1 MFLKSHS
8 PNTPSATLSSETLQI
23 RPKLGFLGVGW
34 IGRHRME
41 AVAESGLAQVSAIAD
56 PVAESAQ
63 TAAQS
68 VPGTRI
74 VPKMAN
80 LLAEDID
87 GVVIATPSAL
97 HADQSIA
104 ALEAGKAVFC
114 QKPLGRNAAEARAVI
129 SAARKADRLLGV
141 DLCYRHVHA
150 FREIQHR
157 IRAGEI
163 GTIYGVDLIFHNAY
177 GPDKDWYYNPAEAGG
192 GCVID
197 LGIHLVD
204 FLLWSLDFPEVDRVT
219 SRLFKKG
226 RPVQGDRREVE
237 DYAVARIDFG
247 GGPSAAL
254 ACSWGL
260 QAGRDAV
267 ISAAFY
273 GTEGGLKLTNV
284 NGSFYDFQAELY
296 RGTSREVLCEPPDA
310 WGGRAAVAWAEQLS
324 RSARF
329 NPAIEEMIPVSEVL
343 DAVYECN

>member
-163 GTIYGVDLIFHNAY
+163 GTIYGVD
-177 GPDKDWYYNPAEAGG
+177 
-192 GCVID
+192 
-197 LGIHLVD
+197 
-204 FLLWSLDFPEVDRVT
+204 
-219 SRLFKKG
+219 
-226 RPVQGDRREVE
+226 
-237 DYAVARIDFG
+237 
-247 GGPSAAL
+247 
-254 ACSWGL
+254 
-260 QAGRDAV
+260 
-267 ISAAFY
+267 
-273 GTEGGLKLTNV
+273 
-284 NGSFYDFQAELY
+284 
-296 RGTSREVLCEPPDA
+296 
-310 WGGRAAVAWAEQLS
+310 
-324 RSARF
+324 
-329 NPAIEEMIPVSEVL
+329 
-343 DAVYECN
+343 